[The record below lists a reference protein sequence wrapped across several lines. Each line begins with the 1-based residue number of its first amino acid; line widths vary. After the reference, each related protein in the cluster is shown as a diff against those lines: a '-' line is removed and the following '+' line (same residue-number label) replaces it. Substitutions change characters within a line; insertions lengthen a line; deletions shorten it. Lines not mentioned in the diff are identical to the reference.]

1 MKQAVSKASEYM
13 RTQAITAVKRV
24 LAHAKR
30 KKREAQSEVRSGK
43 TPSKSVG
50 GVFFLRMTVDERE
63 HPFDV
68 ENNNGTQ
75 FPRVTS
81 KRVSRHPRQNLF
93 YLLFPQQVIRRLERT
108 QYQKTVLKRTISCC
122 NQDPF
127 CLLVP

>member
-13 RTQAITAVKRV
+13 RTHAITAVKRV

-43 TPSKSVG
+43 TPSKSMG

-93 YLLFPQQVIRRLERT
+93 FLLVPQQVI
-108 QYQKTVLKRTISCC
+108 S
-122 NQDPF
+122 
-127 CLLVP
+127 